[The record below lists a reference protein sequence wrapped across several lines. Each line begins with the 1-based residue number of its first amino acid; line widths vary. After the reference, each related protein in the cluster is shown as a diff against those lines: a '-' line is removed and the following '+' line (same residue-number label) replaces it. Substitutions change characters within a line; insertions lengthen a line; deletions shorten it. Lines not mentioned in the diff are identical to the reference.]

1 MELNHIKAKKKKKK
15 RTGLTTQVAYRESQN
30 QITDIFIMF
39 QSWKFLE
46 LYEITISA
54 QGLCSRATP
63 EIRYW
68 VLILNSKTH
77 KQNERS
83 SCLLYQHKWNPAQ

>member
-39 QSWKFLE
+39 
-46 LYEITISA
+46 
-54 QGLCSRATP
+54 
-63 EIRYW
+63 
-68 VLILNSKTH
+68 
-77 KQNERS
+77 
-83 SCLLYQHKWNPAQ
+83 